1 MPQLE
6 NGTTTQLYVITW
18 YVNFVTRRF
27 VKLCYKYRR
36 FKKKKT
42 DRWSH
47 RVNIPISDE
56 LLNLP
61 LNTSEMH
68 VWLKCKL
75 LDHVT
80 AKRHQNAQIWSFLNL
95 KERKTVNE
103 QLLHC
108 FVSSKCFRFQ
118 FSGPNSL
125 NYSNWLVKL
134 VKLTKIDWS
143 VSAVSVS
150 GSEKVLE
157 WSSTRWN
164 SSQILLQ
171 GST

>member
-1 MPQLE
+1 MEQQL
-6 NGTTTQLYVITW
+6 NCTW
-18 YVNFVTRRF
+18 LRDTLISSLGGLLNFVISTEDSR
-27 VKLCYKYRR
+27 
-36 FKKKKT
+36 KKRPT
-42 DRWSH
+42 ADLRES
-47 RVNIPISDE
+47 ISDK

-95 KERKTVNE
+95 KERKTVIE

-134 VKLTKIDWS
+134 VKLTKIGPLALCLRQGQKKSWS
-143 VSAVSVS
+143 DLPH
-150 GSEKVLE
+150 GE
-157 WSSTRWN
+157 
-164 SSQILLQ
+164 ILLKYCYRAAH
-171 GST
+171 S